1 MQQVRLR
8 LTAGLAIFMSAVIGL
23 SAASEGAEVKLQLK
37 GGGFEITGE
46 LKSFDGAQYV
56 IDSKALGTMSID
68 AARFDCAGEGCPKA
82 PTVSPAV
89 AARRST
95 PVENLGTTVWMGGSG
110 IGTTF
115 MPELLKSYA
124 KQQGLLVAQATGS
137 DPRDLEF
144 TLSRGS
150 GQEVGKFIV
159 KRHGVPPGYEGL
171 RTATVDVVWTSA
183 RMTDQEEQ
191 KLVAGGMRPLR
202 VPGSEHVFAL
212 DAMVLLVAKENPAVS
227 ISIENIAKIFSGQI
241 TDWADIGLPPGKI
254 NVYAPVEGMGLLI
267 HFENTILKPRGL
279 KLTPNA
285 IRTKTAIEW
294 SDRVAA
300 DPAGIGMHF
309 ISYIRNAKAL
319 NIETSCG
326 LITRPSVFTAKTEEF
341 ALARRLYL
349 YSNGQPKT
357 PLARELLAHALSPA
371 VQEVLRAA
379 EFVDQEPELLPF
391 RDQGARIAYALNASS
406 EDFDMNLMRQLISEL
421 TPASRFSTT
430 LRFEVNSSALDIKAN
445 QDVDRLAKLL
455 QLPEFQNKPIMLLGF
470 ADAVGSFEA
479 NLKLSQKRAQSVQKA
494 LLAAS
499 QGRIPVS
506 RLQVKG
512 YGELAPVACND
523 SIESRTLNRRVE
535 VWVRN

>member
-1 MQQVRLR
+1 MKQVRNR
-8 LTAGLAIFMSAVIGL
+8 LSAGLAIILGVALGL
-23 SAASEGAEVKLQLK
+23 PGTAECAEVKLQLK

-46 LKSFDGAQYV
+46 LKSFDGSQYV

-68 AARFDCAGEGCPKA
+68 ATRFDCSGEGCPKA
-82 PTVSPAV
+82 PTISPAASIRR
-89 AARRST
+89 AA
-95 PVENLGTTVWMGGSG
+95 PVENLGTTTWMGGSG

-115 MPELLKSYA
+115 MPELVKSYA
-124 KQQGLLVAQATGS
+124 KQQGLLVAQGTGT
-137 DPRDLEF
+137 DTRDLEF

-150 GQEVGKFIV
+150 GHEVGKLII

-171 RTATVDVVWTSA
+171 RSGTVDVVWTSA
-183 RMTDQEEQ
+183 RMTEQEEQ
-191 KLVAGGMRPLR
+191 KLVAGGMKPLR

-227 ISIENIAKIFSGQI
+227 ISVDNIAKIFSGQV
-241 TDWADIGLPPGKI
+241 TDWSEVGLPPGKI
-254 NVYAPVEGMGLLI
+254 NVYAPVDGMGLLI

-285 IRTKTAIEW
+285 IRTKTAVEW

-371 VQEVLRAA
+371 VQEALRAA

-406 EDFDMNLMRQLISEL
+406 EDFDMNLMRQLISEV
-421 TPASRFSTT
+421 TPASRFSST

-455 QLPEFQNKPIMLLGF
+455 QLPEFASKPVLLLGF

-479 NLKLSQKRAQSVQKA
+479 NLKLSQKRAQAVQKA
-494 LLAAS
+494 LLTAA
-499 QGRIPVS
+499 QGRIPAT
-506 RLQVKG
+506 RLLIKG

-535 VWVRN
+535 IWVRN

>member
-1 MQQVRLR
+1 MNEVRSR
-8 LTAGLAIFMSAVIGL
+8 LSAGLAIFVGATVGL
-23 SAASEGAEVKLQLK
+23 SAAVSGAEVKLQLK

-46 LKSFDGAQYV
+46 LKSFDGSQYV

-68 AARFDCAGEGCPKA
+68 AARFECSGEGCPKA
-82 PTVSPAV
+82 PAIAPTAPV
-89 AARRST
+89 RRAGPLES
-95 PVENLGTTVWMGGSG
+95 LGTTTWMGGSG
-110 IGTTF
+110 IGSTF
-115 MPELLKSYA
+115 MPELVKSYA
-124 KQQGLLVAQATGS
+124 KQHGLLVAQGTGT
-137 DPRDLEF
+137 DTRDLEF

-171 RTATVDVVWTSA
+171 RNASVDVVWTSA

-191 KLVAGGMRPLR
+191 KLVSGGMKPLR

-227 ISIENIAKIFSGQI
+227 ISLDNIAKVFSGQV
-241 TDWADIGLPPGKI
+241 TDWSEIGLPPGKV
-254 NVYAPVEGMGLLI
+254 NVYAPVDGMGLLI

-285 IRTKTAIEW
+285 IRTKTAVEW

-371 VQEVLRAA
+371 VQEVLRAS

-406 EDFDMNLMRQLISEL
+406 EDFDMSLMRQLITEV
-421 TPASRFSTT
+421 TPASRFSST
-430 LRFEVNSSALDIKAN
+430 LRFEVNSSTLDIKAN
-445 QDVDRLAKLL
+445 QDVDRLAQLL
-455 QLPEFQNKPIMLLGF
+455 QLPEFKNKPVMLLGF
-470 ADAVGSFEA
+470 ADAVGSFES
-479 NLKLSQKRAQSVQKA
+479 NLRLSQKRAQSVQKA
-494 LLAAS
+494 LLAAAK
-499 QGRIPVS
+499 GRIPPD
-506 RLQVKG
+506 RLLVKG

-535 VWVRN
+535 IWVKN